1 MSISITIH
9 QYDKGKRLDI
19 CLSEQLKIT
28 RAKAQELIE
37 KEFVKVNGVLKSK
50 SYKLKLNDLVEV
62 IDVLYQSV
70 SEQEKLIPQ
79 NIPINIIYKDDYLVV
94 LSKPAGM
101 VVYPCPGHKDGSLMN
116 ALAYHISKLASVGGP
131 LRPGVVH
138 RLDKDTSG
146 IMVVALNDKAYYKL
160 VEIFKKREVK
170 KEYIALV
177 YGELNGS
184 GEIVTPIG
192 RAIHDRKKMSIKSK
206 KAKEAQTNWEVLKS
220 FKNYTL
226 VKTRIITGRTHQIR
240 VHFSSIG
247 HPILGDKTYGKK
259 TYLELGRQKIFIPR
273 QMLHAQSIEFIHPVK
288 GDLLQFEDPLPEDM
302 NEIIKIL
309 SSA

>member
-1 MSISITIH
+1 MSISLIIH
-9 QYDKGKRLDI
+9 QYDKDKRLDI

-37 KEFVKVNGVLKSK
+37 KEFVKVNGVSKSK

-70 SEQEKLIPQ
+70 SEQAKLIPQ

-116 ALAYHISKLASVGGP
+116 ALAYHISKLASIGGP

>member
-1 MSISITIH
+1 MSISLIIH
-9 QYDKGKRLDI
+9 QYDKDKRLDI

-37 KEFVKVNGVLKSK
+37 KEFVKVNGVSKSK

-160 VEIFKKREVK
+160 MEIFKKREVK

-273 QMLHAQSIEFIHPVK
+273 QMLHAQSIEFIHPIK

>member
-37 KEFVKVNGVLKSK
+37 KEFVKVNGVSKSK

-160 VEIFKKREVK
+160 MEIFKKREVK

>member
-1 MSISITIH
+1 MSISLIIH
-9 QYDKGKRLDI
+9 QYDKDKRLDI

-37 KEFVKVNGVLKSK
+37 KEFVKVNGVSKSK

-160 VEIFKKREVK
+160 MEIFKKREVK

>member
-1 MSISITIH
+1 MSISLTIH
-9 QYDKGKRLDI
+9 QYDKDKRLDI
-19 CLSEQLKIT
+19 CLAEQLKIT

-37 KEFVKVNGVLKSK
+37 KEFVKVNGVSKSK

-116 ALAYHISKLASVGGP
+116 ALAYHISKLASIGGP

-259 TYLELGRQKIFIPR
+259 TYLELGRKKIFIPR
-273 QMLHAQSIEFIHPVK
+273 QMLHAHSIEFIHPVK

-309 SSA
+309 SSV